1 MKAKRTK
8 LGPLEIQLLS
18 FAQFRKKDIIK
29 TGEVASALGI
39 SAKQEREL
47 LSRMAKVGII
57 IRLIRGVY
65 LVPPRMPS
73 GGTWAVSEY
82 FILSKLMKVLNG
94 KYQISGP
101 NAFRFYGFDDQISN
115 RVYVY
120 NNRISGE
127 RKIGNIEFLFI
138 KTSDKRLGGV
148 NKFKTAD
155 GSQAI
160 MASKS
165 RSLLDAVYDWNR
177 YNTLPR
183 AYKWITEENN
193 KDHKL
198 IDDLIEMA
206 VKYGNRS
213 SVRRI
218 GYLLESAC
226 ANTTKLARLK
236 RKKGSSKSFIPW
248 IPGKSSKGAVNRD
261 WGLIINGEIWQSIA

>member
-1 MKAKRTK
+1 MKPKRTE
-8 LGPLEIQLLS
+8 LGPLEVQLLA
-18 FAQFRKKDIIK
+18 FTQFRKKDIIR
-29 TGEVASALGI
+29 TGEIALALGI
-39 SAKQEREL
+39 STKQEWEL
-47 LSRMAKVGII
+47 LSRMAKVGLI

-65 LVPPRMPS
+65 LVPSRMPS

-101 NAFRFYGFDDQISN
+101 NAFRFYGFDDQIPN

-127 RKIGNIEFLFI
+127 RKIGNVEFLFI

-183 AYKWITEENN
+183 AYKWITEGIN
-193 KDHKL
+193 KDRKL

-206 VKYGNRS
+206 VKFGNRG

-218 GYLLESAC
+218 GYLLEFVGT
-226 ANTTKLARLK
+226 NTTKLARLK

-248 IPGKSSKGAVNRD
+248 IPERSSKGTVNRD
-261 WGLIINGEIWQSIA
+261 WGLIINGKI